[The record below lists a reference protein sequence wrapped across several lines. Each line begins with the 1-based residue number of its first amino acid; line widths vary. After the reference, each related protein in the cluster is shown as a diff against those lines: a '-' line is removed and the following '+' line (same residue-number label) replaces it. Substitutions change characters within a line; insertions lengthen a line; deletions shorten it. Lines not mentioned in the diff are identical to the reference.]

1 MTISTADPE
10 ALKQMVRQLAQE
22 GRTISSISE
31 ELEISWS
38 EAASYT
44 LSWRGAKVRVTNRLN
59 RLAKENDQSKRE
71 QLSAEADLYVD
82 FLYDAAKHLRSQ
94 VNRARRALDR

>member
-1 MTISTADPE
+1 MTNSTADPE
-10 ALKQMVRQLAQE
+10 ALEQKVRQLAQE
-22 GRTISSISE
+22 GRTISSISK

-44 LSWRGAKVRVTNRLN
+44 LSWRGAKVRITRRLN
-59 RLAKENDQSKRE
+59 RLAKENDQLKRE
-71 QLSAEADLYVD
+71 KLAAEADLYVD

-94 VNRARRALDR
+94 VNRARTALNR